1 MDFYDI
7 LEIKKEWVEQF
18 SIISVTKLEC
28 LLLNSK
34 TKNKERKIVTFFQLV
49 DLYSAKLNKY
59 FCTSDKIKVE
69 NAE

>member
-18 SIISVTKLEC
+18 SITSVTKLEC

-69 NAE
+69 KC